1 MPNAAKRRK
10 SERTA
15 NQKTQPRMDT
25 NEHGLNLHSFALIR
39 VHSRLKAFA
48 GVRSRP
54 VLIRGRK
61 RDAPRVARLAK
72 DLDGPILYSLS

>member
-15 NQKTQPRMDT
+15 NQKAQPRMDT
-25 NEHGLNLHSFALIR
+25 NEHELNLHSFALIR

-48 GVRSRP
+48 GVKSRP
-54 VLIRGRK
+54 VLIR
-61 RDAPRVARLAK
+61 VASEALPGWHVCRRIWM
-72 DLDGPILYSLS
+72 DQYCIP